1 MEMKLEASAGLAVE
15 DITPERPAFLGGYI
29 ARDTPSTGI
38 SDRLFIRAGVFRDG
52 MGKTLALIGVDLLEV
67 PESISEEF
75 YREAN
80 VRFGLHREEIVLNAI
95 HTHCAPI
102 LKGHHA
108 KPEWK
113 VDEEYVSRFK
123 EKLLR
128 AVENAIS
135 DLSPAKFRFGMTKI
149 QFGVN
154 RRLKTDHGVEM
165 RPNPEG
171 FVMNEVPVLSV
182 ERSGKPD
189 GVFYSMS
196 CHPTSRGGTL
206 VSTDF
211 PGFVTKYFGDSL
223 AFLQGAAGSTKPGVL
238 TPDGRGFVAASPEWL
253 ENAGKTIA
261 EHLKSFLASGG
272 MREFIPCFGSSLVKT
287 NLKLDE
293 QRVPDGESFEKT
305 ARENPTFPCYRH
317 VADHFQKELHEHS
330 YALEC
335 PVEVGFVRLSDQIGF
350 LTVSGEITAE
360 AAENMIEAVRQ
371 PGGTVFLLGYCGYLA
386 AYLPTDAMLPEGGYE
401 ALDSQYYYGM
411 LLPFAPGIDRAL
423 AAAARKAHELADE
436 SGKKIHQGYKEL

>member
-1 MEMKLEASAGLAVE
+1 MEMNWEASAGLSVE

-29 ARDTPSTGI
+29 ARDTPSSGI
-38 SDRLFIRAGVFRDG
+38 SDRLFIRVGVFRDG
-52 MGKTLALIGVDLLEV
+52 KGKTLALVGVDLLEM
-67 PESISEEF
+67 PEGISEEF
-75 YREAN
+75 YREAK
-80 VRFGLHREEIVLNAI
+80 VRFGFRREEIVLNFI

-102 LKGHHA
+102 LKGHFA

-128 AVENAIS
+128 AAENAIA

-149 QFGVN
+149 RFGVN
-154 RRLKTDHGVEM
+154 RRMKTAAGIEM

-171 FVMNEVPVLSV
+171 FVINDVPVLSV
-182 ERSGKPD
+182 ERPGKPD
-189 GVFYSMS
+189 GIFYSMS

-206 VSTDF
+206 VSADF
-211 PGFVTKYFGDSL
+211 PGFVAKHFGGNL

-238 TPDGRGFVAASPEWL
+238 TPDGTGFIAASPEWL

-261 EHLKSFLASGG
+261 GQLKSFLFSDG
-272 MREFIPCFGSSLVKT
+272 MREFVPDFGASLVKV

-293 QRVPDGESFEKT
+293 NRIPSEELFEK
-305 ARENPTFPCYRH
+305 AAEENPGYPCYRH
-317 VADHFQKELHEHS
+317 IADHFQKELRDRS
-330 YALEC
+330 YAAEC
-335 PVEVGFVRLSDQIGF
+335 PVEVGFARLSDRIGF

-360 AAENMIEAVRQ
+360 AAENMLDAIRK

-411 LLPFAPGIDRAL
+411 PLPFAPGIDRSL
-423 AAAARKAHELADE
+423 SDTARKAFELAGNAE
-436 SGKKIHQGYKEL
+436 NAKTGTGRT

>member
-1 MEMKLEASAGLAVE
+1 MKFEASAGLAVE

-29 ARDTPSTGI
+29 SRDTPSTGI

-52 MGKTLALIGVDLLEV
+52 MGKTLALIGVDLLEI

-75 YREAN
+75 YREAKL
-80 VRFGLHREEIVLNAI
+80 RFGLLREEIVLNAV

-113 VDEEYVSRFK
+113 VDEEYVSSFK

-128 AVENAIS
+128 AVENAIA

-149 QFGVN
+149 RFGIN
-154 RRLKTDHGVEM
+154 RRQKTGQGVEM

-171 FVMNEVPVLSV
+171 FVMEDVPVLSV
-182 ERSGKPD
+182 ERPGKTD
-189 GVFYSMS
+189 GIFYSMS

-206 VSTDF
+206 VSADF
-211 PGFVTKYFGDSL
+211 PGFAAKHFGGNL
-223 AFLQGAAGSTKPGVL
+223 AFLQGAAGSTKPRVFS
-238 TPDGRGFVAASPEWL
+238 PDEKGFASASPDWL

-261 EHLKSFLASGG
+261 EHLKSFLASDG
-272 MREFIPCFGSSLVKT
+272 MREFVPGFGSSLVKT

-293 QRVPDGESFEKT
+293 RRIPDGESFEKT
-305 ARENPTFPCYRH
+305 ARKNPTFPCYRH
-317 VADHFQKELHEHS
+317 VADHFQKELREHS
-330 YALEC
+330 YVLEC
-335 PVEVGFVRLSDQIGF
+335 PVEVGFIRLSDQIGF

-360 AAENMIEAVRQ
+360 AAGNMIDAIRQ
-371 PGGTVFLLGYCGYLA
+371 TGNVIFLLGYCGYLA

-423 AAAARKAHELADE
+423 AEAARKAYELADKSE
-436 SGKKIHQGYKEL
+436 NKDSSGR